1 MHYELLMAFEAIRL
15 LYKTRGY
22 PDNREVRPAHRAQRG
37 GDRLFAALPA
47 LAAHLLQKGEK
58 R

>member
-22 PDNREVRPAHRAQRG
+22 PDNRELRRVHRAQRSRR
-37 GDRLFAALPA
+37 RLFAPSRA
-47 LAAHLLQKGEK
+47 LAAHLLQKG
-58 R
+58 